1 VPFLLLVLA
10 LVGTALVLVIPAVAR
25 QFTDTIIGQNRPD
38 LILPT
43 VLVGLGAVALRQ
55 ALLSLRSWLA
65 QSYESRLTHQ
75 LRVRLFDQ
83 LQRQPIRWFDRHA
96 SGEIMSRVAD
106 DVPAMQ
112 RMRVE
117 ILDVAIPA
125 ALQFLTILGA
135 LFWHDWR
142 LTLIAIAP
150 LPLIGLITWR
160 HSIRSAPHWRESSE
174 ATAELHTRLHDSL
187 AGIRQIKVFTHEPET
202 LDSFSAASSHSRQ
215 KHLRVMKGQ
224 ALIWPFVSFL
234 AEAGIILMVAFGAWR
249 VLRGEITPGTLFY
262 FLFAWGFF
270 FDPVSKINPL
280 SQTLNRG
287 RIATS
292 RIREIL
298 DRPAESHL
306 TDGLRPPSI
315 EGDIRFEDVSFS
327 YDESSNS
334 PPTLSGISLHAPP
347 GSTIAL
353 VGPTG
358 AGKSTL
364 LHLLAR
370 FYEPDSGRIT
380 LDGTPLADLSK
391 EWLRDHIGYVTQ
403 DSFLFNDS
411 LRANLLIAR
420 PDASDEEIWSALEAA
435 HAATFVR
442 ELPEGLDTLAGERG
456 IRFSG
461 GEKQRL
467 SIARTLL
474 RNPPILLL
482 DEATSALDNKTERLV
497 QQALENLRAHRTC
510 FVIAHRL
517 STIES
522 ADLIVVLQD
531 GHIVET
537 GTHSHLLHAGGPY
550 SRLHPTLSAPNSAA
564 LP

>member
-1 VPFLLLVLA
+1 MSSLLIVLA
-10 LVGTALVLVIPAVAR
+10 ILGTALVLVIPAVAR
-25 QFTDTIIGQNRPD
+25 EFTDVIIGQNRPD

-43 VLVGLGAVALRQ
+43 LLVGVAAIALRQ
-55 ALLSLRSWLA
+55 GILSLRSLLA
-65 QSYESRLTHQ
+65 QSYESKLTHQ

-83 LQRQPIRWFDRHA
+83 LQRQPVRWFDRHA

-117 ILDVAIPA
+117 TLDVAIPA
-125 ALQFLTILGA
+125 LLQFLAILGS
-135 LFWHDWR
+135 LFWHDWK
-142 LTLIAIAP
+142 LTLVAIAP

-160 HSIRSAPHWRESSE
+160 HAIRSAPHWQAASE
-174 ATAELHTRLHDSL
+174 ATADLHSRLHDSL

-202 LDSFSAASSHSRQ
+202 LDSFATASSHSRQ
-215 KHLRVMKGQ
+215 RHMRVMKGQ
-224 ALIWPFVSFL
+224 ALIWPLVSFL

-249 VLRGEITPGTLFY
+249 VLLGEITAGTLFY

-280 SQTLNRG
+280 SQTYNRG
-287 RIATS
+287 RTAS
-292 RIREIL
+292 RRIREIL

-306 TDGLRPPSI
+306 TDGLRPSSI
-315 EGDIRFEDVSFS
+315 QGDIRFENVSFS
-327 YDESSNS
+327 YEDTSHS
-334 PPTLSGISLHAPP
+334 PPAIADISLHAPA
-347 GSTIAL
+347 GQTIAL

-358 AGKSTL
+358 SGKSTL

-370 FYEPDSGRIT
+370 FYEPASGNIL
-380 LDGTPLADLSK
+380 LDGTPLAAISK
-391 EWLRDHIGYVTQ
+391 EWLRDRIGYVTQ
-403 DSFLFNDS
+403 DSFLFNES
-411 LRANLLIAR
+411 LRANLLIAN
-420 PDASDEEIWSALEAA
+420 PAATDEEIWAALEAA
-435 HAATFVR
+435 HAAPFVR
-442 ELPEGLDTLAGERG
+442 ALPDGLATLAGERG

-467 SIARTLL
+467 SIARALL

-497 QQALENLRAHRTC
+497 QQALENLRSHRTC

-522 ADLIVVLQD
+522 ADQIIVLQH
-531 GHIVET
+531 GRIVET
-537 GTHSHLLHAGGPY
+537 GTHSALIHASGPY
-550 SRLHPTLSAPNSAA
+550 SRLHSSLSRHSI
-564 LP
+564 